1 MRKYGITT
9 KILTYMFLSCM
20 VVVAVFPAI
29 WMISTSV
36 KDSTE
41 QYDFPPEIIPD
52 APTFDN
58 YINVFSSSKIGGA
71 FINSSLVTFFV
82 VLLTLFVSV
91 LAAYGLTRY
100 KFKGANFLRVFLLF
114 GQMIPGVVLIIPL
127 YFLIA
132 KVGLIDSLFSLV
144 LANLALT
151 TPMGVIMLTAFFKT
165 IPRELEEAAK
175 IDGCS
180 ELFALFKIVLPAAKP
195 GLIAV
200 TIYTFIHTW
209 EEFLF
214 ALNLSISAKSR
225 TLPIAI
231 NMFAGEFAVDWG
243 STMAASTMVALPVLV
258 IFLSCNKYFI
268 KGLSDGA
275 VKG

>member
-1 MRKYGITT
+1 MKKPNITWRFFSYALL
-9 KILTYMFLSCM
+9 IL
-20 VVVAVFPAI
+20 VIIIAVFPAI
-29 WMISTSV
+29 WMLSTSI
-36 KDSTE
+36 KNPIE

-52 APTFDN
+52 APTFSN
-58 YINVFSSSKIGGA
+58 YANVFSSLKIGLA
-71 FINSSLVTFFV
+71 FFNSTVITVFV
-82 VLLTLFVSV
+82 VMLTLLVAV

-100 KFKGANFLRVFLLF
+100 SFKGSHMLRIFLLF

-132 KVGLIDSLFSLV
+132 KVNLIDTRFSLIV
-144 LANLALT
+144 ANLALT
-151 TPMGVIMLTAFFKT
+151 VPMGVIMLTAFFKT
-165 IPRELEEAAK
+165 IPKELEEAAK

-180 ELFALFKIVLPAAKP
+180 EIIALFRVVLPAAKP

-200 TIYTFIHTW
+200 TIYTFIHAW

-231 NMFAGEFAVDWG
+231 NMFAGEFSVDWG
-243 STMAASTMVALPVLV
+243 STMAAATVVALPVLA